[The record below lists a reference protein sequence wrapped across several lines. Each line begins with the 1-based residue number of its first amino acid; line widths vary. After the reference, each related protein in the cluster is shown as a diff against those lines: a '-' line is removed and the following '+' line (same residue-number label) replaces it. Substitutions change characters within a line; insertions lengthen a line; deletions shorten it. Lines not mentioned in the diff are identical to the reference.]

1 MASKA
6 DQEVKSCSCR
16 PKPDSGFIRTFFRQ
30 GRAWLHCGL
39 SQNTDTYPLSQFRLC
54 PLQRHKKSP
63 FLYKARPAIIYS
75 SLSSSSS
82 YTGPALPALYLL
94 YKPWIVAQHAKSTKT
109 VKRPSIFWAA
119 IISERLAPN
128 IKMPKTQKN
137 ECQLLCCILFI
148 FWPQLPDFLFIVD
161 PFKLIYP
168 ILNGVIVLRKKW
180 EKHEAKRWREHN
192 AFRLPCSFFINGN
205 SNCTKRQCWET
216 IVWNFQEGIKTLAF
230 KHNLKYISLSFNG
243 WLYDD

>member
-75 SLSSSSS
+75 R
-82 YTGPALPALYLL
+82 
-94 YKPWIVAQHAKSTKT
+94 
-109 VKRPSIFWAA
+109 KRPSIFWAA

-148 FWPQLPDFLFIVD
+148 FWPQLPTSLFIID

-168 ILNGVIVLRKKW
+168 ILNGVIVLRKK
-180 EKHEAKRWREHN
+180 
-192 AFRLPCSFFINGN
+192 
-205 SNCTKRQCWET
+205 
-216 IVWNFQEGIKTLAF
+216 
-230 KHNLKYISLSFNG
+230 
-243 WLYDD
+243 